1 MLIHK
6 QSLLNHFLKR
16 LVRVLDSLMGIVR
29 AWSWTRTTQDHKL
42 ELTAIE
48 YLVGDHLPDGFICL
62 L

>member
-1 MLIHK
+1 M
-6 QSLLNHFLKR
+6 
-16 LVRVLDSLMGIVR
+16 RVLDSLMGIVR

-48 YLVGDHLPDGFICL
+48 YLVGDHLPDGFLCL